1 MIFCLICLAGFFAC
15 GNLVGKSKNEPKPV
29 KIIMWALTLTIFIL
43 TILAFSAYTTVVKE
57 RAVLEYHHIQKRVE
71 ITTTYEIF

>member
-15 GNLVGKSKNEPKPV
+15 GILVGKSKDEPKPV
-29 KIIMWALTLTIFIL
+29 KIIILGLTLTIFLL

-57 RAVLEYHHIQKRVE
+57 QGVLEHHHIQKRVE
-71 ITTTYEIF
+71 TTTTYEIF